1 MELRLIIH
9 WVYFI
14 LAHENNL
21 NIYNSLSYCDFFG
34 EKLAWFFGITSPKYY
49 YELEE
54 YRREQ
59 EAEEERAKKE
69 DIEIRGWRETSS
81 AATSATTE
89 DPPIELD
96 PTKLIDSPRSP
107 GSLTAS

>member
-1 MELRLIIH
+1 MRNFPVQVTRSNRKIYIIQP
-9 WVYFI
+9 VR
-14 LAHENNL
+14 
-21 NIYNSLSYCDFFG
+21 YCDFFG

-54 YRREQ
+54 YRREL

-81 AATSATTE
+81 AAATAGESNAAVE

-96 PTKLIDSPRSP
+96 PTKLMDSPLP
-107 GSLTAS
+107 GP